1 MSKLEHDADLDD
13 YELYVLE
20 ALYLQETQV
29 RGREL
34 TLGEQHKIRME
45 YIKGLS
51 NTKLARKR
59 QYKRVVKPDEAK
71 DFQWQ
76 PSVSSRKIRPL

>member
-1 MSKLEHDADLDD
+1 M
-13 YELYVLE
+13 LE
-20 ALYLQETQV
+20 ALYAKDAQT

-34 TLGEQHKIRME
+34 TLGEQRKIRLE

-51 NTKLARKR
+51 NTKPVRKR
-59 QYKRVVKPDEAK
+59 QYKRAVKPDETQ

-76 PSVSSRKIRPL
+76 PSVSSRKIRPHE